1 MESDEKQKTFFGV
14 TTRYGAA
21 RAIALIGYS
30 VVCTV
35 ALIAGPFGI
44 VQGIR
49 TESEEAVGAGVMAF
63 LVAPLGYLVYKSAV
77 VLLDISDQIHQ
88 MNIAVRKM
96 NDDSYQTN
104 IYLSRILQ
112 EIKGGMPPLDKEEV
126 EGRGED

>member
-1 MESDEKQKTFFGV
+1 
-14 TTRYGAA
+14 
-21 RAIALIGYS
+21 
-30 VVCTV
+30 
-35 ALIAGPFGI
+35 
-44 VQGIR
+44 
-49 TESEEAVGAGVMAF
+49 
-63 LVAPLGYLVYKSAV
+63 
-77 VLLDISDQIHQ
+77 

>member
-1 MESDEKQKTFFGV
+1 MVGFASRRPTLDGVGELGRVVRMESDEKQKTFFGV

-63 LVAPLGYLVYKSAV
+63 LVAPLGYLV
-77 VLLDISDQIHQ
+77 
-88 MNIAVRKM
+88 
-96 NDDSYQTN
+96 
-104 IYLSRILQ
+104 
-112 EIKGGMPPLDKEEV
+112 
-126 EGRGED
+126 